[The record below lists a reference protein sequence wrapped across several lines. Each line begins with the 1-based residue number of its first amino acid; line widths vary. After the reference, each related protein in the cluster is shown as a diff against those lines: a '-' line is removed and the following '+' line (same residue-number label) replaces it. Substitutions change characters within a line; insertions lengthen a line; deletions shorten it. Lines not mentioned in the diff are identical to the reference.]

1 MSGLQIFTFIAIL
14 STALS
19 LRIEKCRTDGLI
31 STADSAYSKIDTYIN
46 GYIDAELN
54 DTEVNGAIFIKSMTF
69 QGEMHVVGDDFF
81 TDISVRLDKLIKEVR
96 VQRIIDFGNE
106 GFTDVVMTK
115 CNLGFV
121 DNYDL
126 RIGARYKVEQL
137 ILRHAETCFRRLL
150 CYFDPDSHRIGDDL
164 IVTSESRKEAMHT
177 TSQKTVNSIIDLA
190 SRMLINGMIA
200 ANKSV
205 FQIPQ
210 YNGLLLDNWLN
221 KLWLKFEGGSIDI
234 LPYIIRTEDFTIAHE
249 GKRFIIGTIANLT
262 GGTILLNKFTFTHQ
276 AGFLP
281 KIDYPGTLPLEPK
294 GTRMSA
300 KISFDYNVS
309 PCKISFHHFDM
320 KIPQENVNF
329 AESLG
334 TFIDG
339 FLTSLN
345 LKSVVID
352 LLIDLALNPL
362 KNLIK
367 KLDCEAL
374 RSTLFHL
381 RKTNPSSA

>member
-1 MSGLQIFTFIAIL
+1 MSGLQIFTFISIL
-14 STALS
+14 STVLS
-19 LRIEKCRTDGLI
+19 LRIEKCRTNGTI
-31 STADSAYSKIDTYIN
+31 SIADSSYSKHDTYIN

-54 DTEVNGAIFIKSMTF
+54 DREVNGAIFIKSMTF
-69 QGEMHVVGDDFF
+69 HGDMQADGDDFI
-81 TDISVRLDKLIKEVR
+81 TDISVRLDQLIKEVR
-96 VQRIIDFGNE
+96 VQRIIDFANE

-150 CYFDPDSHRIGDDL
+150 CYYDPDSHRIGDDL
-164 IVTSESRKEAMHT
+164 IVTSESRKQALHT
-177 TSQKTVNSIIDLA
+177 TSQEAVNSIIDLA
-190 SRMLINGMIA
+190 LRTLINGLIA

-210 YNGLLLDNWLN
+210 YNGILLDNWVN
-221 KLWLKFEGGSIDI
+221 KLWLKFEGGLIDI
-234 LPYIIRTEDFTIAHE
+234 VPYIMRTEDFTIAHE
-249 GKRFIIGTIANLT
+249 GKRFIIGSAANLT
-262 GGTILLNKFTFTHQ
+262 GGTILLKKFTFTHKFMV
-276 AGFLP
+276 AP
-281 KIDYPGTLPLEPK
+281 KIDYSGTLPLEPK
-294 GTRMSA
+294 GISLRA

-329 AESLG
+329 AEYLG
-334 TFIDG
+334 NTIDTL
-339 FLTSLN
+339 LTASN
-345 LKSVVID
+345 VKSIVID
-352 LLIDLALNPL
+352 LLIGLALDPL

-381 RKTNPSSA
+381 QKANSSRA